1 MKAPQ
6 HPSADV
12 GMPPPPA
19 DLHADAR
26 GERKPSPPSCES
38 VIAAS
43 ADGLLALDSRLRILV
58 FNPALEELTGFDAAD
73 VVGRPCGDVLHPTD
87 RDGASLCET
96 VCPAARGIRGT
107 YDVEATVATADG
119 RTVPVDLHFSVQTSR
134 RDRPRFTVINVRDA
148 SLLHQIDHVRSVL
161 VASISHELQTPISII
176 KAYAS
181 TLARSDAH
189 WSEETVREKL
199 LAIEEESDRLSG
211 LVGRLLYTSRLEA
224 GAISLE
230 LMVVDLPTEVQRVA
244 TRMAERDT
252 THEILASFPPD
263 FPPVMADHEKLDEV
277 LTNLIENA
285 FKFSPGGG
293 TVTVE
298 GEVVGDE
305 VRITVA
311 DEGIGLAERD
321 QERIFE
327 RFYRASEQGTAMPP
341 GTGLGLY
348 ICRNLV
354 RAHGGRIWVKSKPGK
369 GSRFTFTLP
378 RATEE

>member
-6 HPSADV
+6 HQSCSDRELPGPSDDV
-12 GMPPPPA
+12 AAGEF
-19 DLHADAR
+19 
-26 GERKPSPPSCES
+26 ERKTTPLSCERT
-38 VIAAS
+38 IEAS
-43 ADGLLALDSRLRILV
+43 ADGILALDGRLCIRV
-58 FNPALEELTGFDAAD
+58 FNPALEELTGLSAAD
-73 VVGRPCGDVLHPTD
+73 VLGRPCREVLRPTD
-87 RDGASLCET
+87 RDGVPLCDT
-96 VCPAARGIRGT
+96 ACPLAKGMRGT
-107 YDVEATVATADG
+107 FDIEGTLATADG
-119 RTVPVDLHFSVQTSR
+119 RNVPVDFHFSVRMSR
-134 RDRPRFTVINVRDA
+134 RDRPRLVVVNVRDA

-161 VASISHELQTPISII
+161 VASVSHELQTPISII

-189 WSEETVREKL
+189 WSEETIREKL

-224 GAISLE
+224 GAIALN

-244 TRMAERDT
+244 TRMAERDI
-252 THEILASFPPD
+252 THEILASFPSD

-277 LTNLIENA
+277 LANLIENA

-311 DEGIGLAERD
+311 DQGIGLSERD
-321 QERIFE
+321 RERVFD
-327 RFYRASEQGTAMPP
+327 RFYRAGDQGTATPP

-348 ICRNLV
+348 ICRSLV
-354 RAHGGRIWVKSKPGK
+354 RAHGGRIWVKSKHGK

-378 RATEE
+378 RAVEE